1 MRTLRLRNLNTFLL
15 SLISALC
22 LAACDKPNG
31 EQAAGKP
38 FENYVETGDL
48 SELRERGY
56 VRLLAPR
63 FDDDLALPR
72 DGFPIHTYREVAEDF
87 VTSLGLTPE
96 WVYADDFSNLI
107 NLLNNG
113 AADLIVTN
121 LTHTV
126 KREEKIAFSAPLAV
140 VQEALILP
148 SAMKGKALDSL
159 GALTVTVPEGT
170 AWRSTLERLA
180 LENPN
185 FSVALAP
192 GTLSDWEM
200 LDGVADG
207 TYQATVLD
215 SDIADSIVPLVPGVV
230 IGPVISKDREIA
242 WAMRTDNKA
251 LRHALNEFLVAT
263 RVVASRAEKE
273 KRLWADIKQSGTLRV
288 ITTNNPASY
297 FLWRGELMGFD
308 YELIN
313 EFAKNNKLRVS
324 VIVRD
329 SPEEMYVALQSGY
342 GDVIAASM
350 TESEE
355 RKAKGWTFSRR
366 YLVVTE
372 KLVGAAGAK
381 DIVALEQLNGKTIAV
396 NPQHSYFETLTAL
409 KNSGVSIKVVEVP
422 NATSEMLI
430 AEVAEGQ
437 FDYTIAD
444 SHLAAMET
452 TFRDDIRVVYD
463 FAEPKNIGW
472 VVRKDQAQLLAAL
485 NQYARKSYKSLHYN
499 IYFNRYFNEPKSIT
513 KYREDRVE
521 PGKAISPYDEL
532 VYEHA
537 LENSLDWRLLTAQMY
552 QESRFNP
559 KAQSYAG
566 AVGLMQV
573 LPRTGRQFGYK
584 DVRPPEKNVAASVD
598 FMHWLQDRFPHYLPI
613 EERVYFTLAA
623 YNAGHG
629 HVQDARRLAKQLGK
643 NPDVWFGNVESAMLL
658 LSQPKYFRRAR
669 FGYVRGTEPVG
680 YVRDIRE
687 RYVLYLKA
695 DVKKPRAND

>member
-1 MRTLRLRNLNTFLL
+1 MRTSRLR
-15 SLISALC
+15 SLCMLMLGVVSALY
-22 LAACDKPNG
+22 LAACDKPDKKPIG
-31 EQAAGKP
+31 EQSANLR

-48 SELRERGY
+48 PELRERGV

-72 DGFPIHTYREVAEDF
+72 DGFPVHTYREVAENF
-87 VTSLGLTPE
+87 VASLGLTPE
-96 WVYADDFSNLI
+96 WVYADDFGDLI
-107 NLLNNG
+107 DSLNRG
-113 AADLIVTN
+113 EADLIATN
-121 LTHTV
+121 LTHTE
-126 KREEKIAFSAPLAV
+126 KREKQVAFSAPLAV
-140 VQEALILP
+140 IQEVLILP
-148 SAMKGKALDSL
+148 SAMKGKTLDSL

-170 AWRSTLERLA
+170 AWRGTVERLA
-180 LENPN
+180 VENSGL
-185 FSVALAP
+185 SVALAP
-192 GTLSDWEM
+192 GSLSDWEM
-200 LDGVADG
+200 LDGVANG
-207 TYQATVLD
+207 VYQATVLD
-215 SDIADSIVPLVPGVV
+215 SDIAESLVPLVSGLI

-242 WAMRTDNKA
+242 WAMRKDNKA
-251 LRHALNEFLVAT
+251 LRHALNEFLVST
-263 RVVASRAEKE
+263 RVVASRAKKE
-273 KRLWADIKQSGTLRV
+273 KRLWADIKKSGTLRV

-329 SPEEMYVALQSGY
+329 NPKEMYAALQSGY

-350 TESEE
+350 TDSKE
-355 RKAKGWTFSRR
+355 RKAAGWTFSRR

-372 KLVGAAGAK
+372 KLVGAVAAK
-381 DIVALEQLNGKTIAV
+381 EIESLEQLHGKTIAV
-396 NPQHSYFETLTAL
+396 NPQHSYFETLAAL
-409 KNSGVSIKVVEVP
+409 KKSGVRINIVEVP
-422 NATSEMLI
+422 DATSEMLI
-430 AEVAEGQ
+430 ADVADGQ

-463 FAEPKNIGW
+463 FAEPKDIGW
-472 VVRKDQAQLLAAL
+472 VVRADQTQLLAAL

-521 PGKAISPYDEL
+521 PGKAISPYDEI

-559 KAQSYAG
+559 NAKSYAG

-584 DVRPPEKNVAASVD
+584 DVRPPEENVAASVD
-598 FMHWLQDRFPHYLPI
+598 FMRWLQDRFPDYLPI

-658 LSQPKYFRRAR
+658 LSQPKYSRRAR
-669 FGYVRGTEPVG
+669 FGMCVALSRWVMCVIFASAMYF
-680 YVRDIRE
+680 I
-687 RYVLYLKA
+687 
-695 DVKKPRAND
+695 